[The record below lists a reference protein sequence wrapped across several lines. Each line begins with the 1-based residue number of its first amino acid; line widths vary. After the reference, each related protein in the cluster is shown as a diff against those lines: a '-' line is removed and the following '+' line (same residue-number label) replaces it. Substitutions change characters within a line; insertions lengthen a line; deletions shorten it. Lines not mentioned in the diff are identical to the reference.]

1 MVHPRDYYPNEAWIF
16 FKLSHVPVSTELEG
30 EFDVFALMDAA
41 SLYILGTEFVPAG
54 SLADANAQIRS
65 LLNTAHSQASAW
77 PEKLLVSEATSGENL
92 VSEAGA
98 SGVSVETVSQAELSK
113 FTNEARQGFK
123 AHFGGGE
130 LH

>member
-1 MVHPRDYYPNEAWIF
+1 MVHPSDYSPNQAWIL

-41 SLYILGTEFVPAG
+41 SQYILGTEFVPAG
-54 SLADANAQIRS
+54 LLADANTQIRS
-65 LLNTAHSQASAW
+65 LLNTAHSQVSAW
-77 PEKLLVSEATSGENL
+77 PEKLLISEATSVENL
-92 VSEAGA
+92 VSEAGS
-98 SGVSVETVSQAELSK
+98 SGVSVEAVSEAELSK
-113 FTNEARQGFK
+113 FTDEARQGFK